1 MGNIQSILSSFN
13 QQDDLNPKIWYLPKE
28 KYMGDPDGQ
37 SYMMNPKVRNRLLEI
52 ANEFVNFLD
61 VDIIVSDVLMTG
73 SLANYNW
80 SKYSDI
86 DLHILTDFNQFSKE
100 ELPLYEEL
108 FRLKKTIYN
117 DKHDITIYGYDVEL
131 YVQNESESHFSSG
144 VFSVLNDEWL
154 VTPKK
159 EKVKIDKKLIKSKA
173 QQWMNIIDG
182 VVENIEDESIEE
194 ANKILKKYKEK
205 LKKYRTCGLEKGG
218 EYSDENIVFKIL
230 RRNGYIEKLYNSQN
244 KHSDKLLSLKE
255 STTNIGGVFKTDLE
269 NGPKNHGSRAFGNWQ
284 SDNAWDVFAPA
295 GTLVNSYTKG
305 KVSKI
310 RDTGKNSG
318 KVYGTQVSIKG
329 IDGYPDIFYTHL
341 KNVELKPG
349 DEVNVGDRIGD
360 ISEWTNNNNM
370 THVHIGLPYGK
381 HLRDLLKNSE
391 EIFAGKTT
399 TSKESY
405 KEVQTKFLNPVNST
419 NISSKFGSR
428 WGKKHSGIDI
438 AVPSGTNVI
447 SPANGIVVDSEIRNN
462 SCGGTL
468 FIDHGNG
475 LKSRYCHLKK
485 IDVKKGDTIAQGD
498 SLGLTGGAK
507 SDIGRGNSGGAH
519 LHFELYENGK
529 PIDPEPYIKGG
540 KTITTIEPSST
551 KTPTVNTGTISQDD
565 LINLFSGTIGSLF
578 KQ

>member
-73 SLANYNW
+73 SLVNYNW

>member
-13 QQDDLNPKIWYLPKE
+13 QQDNLNPKIWYLPKE

-86 DLHILTDFNQFSKE
+86 DLHILTDFNQFSKK

-159 EKVKIDKKLIKSKA
+159 ENIKIDKKLIKSKA

-329 IDGYPDIFYTHL
+329 SDGYPDIFYTHL

-399 TSKESY
+399 ASKESY

-507 SDIGRGNSGGAH
+507 GDIGSGNSGGAH

-529 PIDPEPYIKGG
+529 PVDPEPYIKGG

-551 KTPTVNTGTISQDD
+551 ETPTVNTGTITQDD